1 MIDGKRSFK
10 IILHN
15 NEEIALFRDFMIRNN
30 GDKKVLEEGYLIPN
44 QLYEVSVELK
54 CRYLHLHGWC
64 SHVGYP
70 ASFIYKDD
78 LKGFIFWYENN
89 YLGFQNVGIIKHIPH
104 ASLDFPEGYDYYSL
118 LRIYGNYKFDNYKQA
133 DLFVDD
139 LFADINGVEIKAK
152 YSRLYCDVE
161 RFKSD
166 EEEPMAKIGQGYIY
180 TNSLY
185 NGNRYWRHLV
195 YNGKDLFKGIDKYY
209 DDHHKRLTDET
220 KKILSL
226 GKKVL
231 ILDLHS
237 FSDEQAILI
246 GKEGPFPD
254 VCIGLNDTTY
264 DQRILNVIIKK
275 IEDKGYSYRINY
287 PYSGSIVPKGL
298 TKRQLE
304 KISSI
309 MIEVNKRV
317 YL

>member
-1 MIDGKRSFK
+1 MIDGKQSFM
-10 IILHN
+10 IILQN
-15 NEEIALFRDFMIRNN
+15 NEEVALFRDFMIRNK
-30 GDKKVLEEGYLIPN
+30 GDKKVLDEGYLLPN

-64 SHVGYP
+64 SHLLYP
-70 ASFIYKDD
+70 ASSIYKDD

-89 YLGFQNVGIIKHIPH
+89 YLGFQNVEIIKHIPH
-104 ASLDFPEGYDYYSL
+104 SSLIFPEGYDDFSL
-118 LRIYGNYKFDNYKQA
+118 RRIYGNYKIENYKQA

-139 LFADINGVEIKAK
+139 LFRDIDGVEIKAK

-161 RFKSD
+161 RFKND
-166 EEEPMAKIGQGYIY
+166 EEEPMSKKGQGYIY
-180 TNSLY
+180 SKSLY
-185 NGNRYWRHLV
+185 SGNRYWRHQI
-195 YNGKDLFKGIDKYY
+195 YNGKDLYEGIDKYY
-209 DDHHKRLTDET
+209 DDHHKRLTDEA
-220 KKILSL
+220 KKILAL

-237 FSDEQAILI
+237 FSDEQAKLS

-254 VCIGLNDTTY
+254 VCIGLNDIHY

-275 IEDKGYSYRINY
+275 IEDEGYSYRINY

-298 TKRQLE
+298 TKRQLQ
-304 KISSI
+304 KVSSI
-309 MIEVNKRV
+309 MIEVNKRI